1 METFSLKKHK
11 GPYMETFLI
20 FLIKL
25 GMPKAKIMSLF
36 FFPRKL
42 TPTPQKGVVKSFY
55 EKVVLI
61 NSSKFTEKHLCR
73 KLFFNIVAGLQ
84 AATILKKDSST
95 NVLL

>member
-11 GPYMETFLI
+11 GPYIETFLI

-36 FFPRKL
+36 FSAKIDFH
-42 TPTPQKGVVKSFY
+42 PQKGVVKSFY
-55 EKVVLI
+55 EKVVFI